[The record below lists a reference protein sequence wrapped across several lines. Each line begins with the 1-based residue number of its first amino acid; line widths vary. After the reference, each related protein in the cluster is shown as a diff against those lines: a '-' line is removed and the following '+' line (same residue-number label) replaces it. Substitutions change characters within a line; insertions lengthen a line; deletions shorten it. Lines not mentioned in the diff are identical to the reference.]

1 VVDTSTRPAHS
12 SRTENRTNEL
22 RHIRIGKGSKKG
34 DTGIPR
40 NNSLKSAGA
49 LSLSLPCDSPLSV
62 RLSPSEAGHFPRL
75 RDTLTQRERETQST
89 RDTRAKERRVTRP
102 RDTVTKPVYRHK
114 TPSYASAFAIRL
126 PTNRKRKKFLTGFRR
141 NFCI

>member
-1 VVDTSTRPAHS
+1 MVDTSTRPAHS
-12 SRTENRTNEL
+12 SRTETRTNEL

-34 DTGIPR
+34 DTGTSEQISQAR
-40 NNSLKSAGA
+40 AI
-49 LSLSLPCDSPLSV
+49 SLSLPCDSPLSV

-89 RDTRAKERRVTRP
+89 RHARERKKSNETARHSH
-102 RDTVTKPVYRHK
+102 KPVYRHK